1 MNNKTMDQER
11 SRHEKAA
18 HWCIIMQSGVPT
30 AAEKKGFADWI
41 NENPLHLQEYRAV
54 LSLWAEA
61 ADYGAALDPSSDV
74 IRLYPAHNG
83 ATAKDA
89 DGHGGRLSGFFGAMK
104 DRRMA
109 AAFAVIMLVAVA
121 VLSFPPL
128 GGGVLVTQIADNLFG
143 PAVESFQTRKG
154 ESRMIALD
162 DGSVIELN
170 TLSKLEIR
178 FSQHE
183 RTIMMIE
190 GEAYFDVA
198 KDPQRPFVVRTDKA
212 SVQAV
217 GTEFNVRLSPDDL
230 AVTVVEGKVMLRQTK
245 ADDGTVAK
253 AWETSLSRNEQA
265 VLSRFDGGA
274 DNDPLIRRSDDVP
287 LEKVVSWRQN
297 KLIFEAAR
305 LGDVVADFNRYN
317 TMEIILADEDLADLS
332 ISGVFDS
339 RDPEAFSHTLEA
351 FAPVEALIFGRSRIL
366 IKNIHDNI

>member
-1 MNNKTMDQER
+1 MNNKMMDQEQ
-11 SRHEKAA
+11 SRHERAA
-18 HWCIIMQSGVPT
+18 HWCVIMQSGAPT

-54 LSLWAEA
+54 LSLWTEA
-61 ADYGAALDPSSDV
+61 ADYGAALDPTSDV
-74 IRLYPAHNG
+74 IRLYPAHKG
-83 ATAKDA
+83 VIAKDA
-89 DGHGGRLSGFFGAMK
+89 DGRGRRFYGFFMAMK
-104 DRRMA
+104 GGL
-109 AAFAVIMLVAVA
+109 LV
-121 VLSFPPL
+121 S
-128 GGGVLVTQIADNLFG
+128 QIADNLFG
-143 PAVESFQTRKG
+143 PAVEPFQTRKG
-154 ESRMIALD
+154 ESRTIALD
-162 DGSVIELN
+162 DGSVIQLN
-170 TLSKLEIR
+170 TLSKLEVR
-178 FSQHE
+178 FSPHE
-183 RTIMMIE
+183 RTIMMLE

-217 GTEFNVRLSPDDL
+217 GTEFNVRLRPDDL
-230 AVTVVEGKVMLRQTK
+230 AVTVVEGKVMLRQIK
-245 ADDGTVAK
+245 ADDAKQTK

-351 FAPVEALIFGRSRIL
+351 FAPVEALVFGRSRIL
-366 IKNIHDNI
+366 IKNIQDNI

>member
-1 MNNKTMDQER
+1 MDQER

-217 GTEFNVRLSPDDL
+217 GTEFNVRLSRMIWP
-230 AVTVVEGKVMLRQTK
+230 LR
-245 ADDGTVAK
+245 
-253 AWETSLSRNEQA
+253 L
-265 VLSRFDGGA
+265 
-274 DNDPLIRRSDDVP
+274 
-287 LEKVVSWRQN
+287 WR
-297 KLIFEAAR
+297 
-305 LGDVVADFNRYN
+305 
-317 TMEIILADEDLADLS
+317 
-332 ISGVFDS
+332 
-339 RDPEAFSHTLEA
+339 
-351 FAPVEALIFGRSRIL
+351 GR
-366 IKNIHDNI
+366 